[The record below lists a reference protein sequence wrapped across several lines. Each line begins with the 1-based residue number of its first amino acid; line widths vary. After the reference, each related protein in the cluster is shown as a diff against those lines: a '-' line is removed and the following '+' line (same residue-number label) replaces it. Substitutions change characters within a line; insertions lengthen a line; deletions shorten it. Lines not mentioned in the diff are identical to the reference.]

1 MKHYPRLWKED
12 VAADLEIHRVPV
24 SQKYAAHFSSE
35 IVQQSKKEVSGFPGC
50 YVLCD
55 GHKVTLNFIHSQL
68 SNSGHRLGIVSLR
81 DIYDLYCFSKRV
93 DLLQIAQVTPYPQK
107 YLAYCDIT
115 YKLFGLPISD
125 KQTLT
130 SKVFCWKHDLNLT
143 SPLFYII
150 NRTPWMISVFLFIVI
165 PIKVKEFFN
174 YKEAR
179 QILVHK
185 MGSKTWYI
193 QQLEVYKKMITG

>member
-1 MKHYPRLWKED
+1 M
-12 VAADLEIHRVPV
+12 
-24 SQKYAAHFSSE
+24 
-35 IVQQSKKEVSGFPGC
+35 
-50 YVLCD
+50 LCPF
-55 GHKVTLNFIHSQL
+55 GQNKVTLNFIHSQL
-68 SNSGHRLGIVSLR
+68 SNSGHRLGTVSLR

-143 SPLFYII
+143 SPLFSTL
-150 NRTPWMISVFLFIVI
+150 NRIPWMISVFLFIVI
-165 PIKVKEFFN
+165 PIKMKEFFN

-179 QILVHK
+179 HLLIRK
-185 MGSKTWYI
+185 MGSRKWYWDLLKI
-193 QQLEVYKKMITG
+193 YKEMI